1 MEDII
6 NQPQEPETATG
17 KNAGQVETAGTQNEA
32 GIVEAN
38 ATENVD
44 KVETKPYTQAEIDEI
59 INKTIAKERKRYEK
73 ANPQTEIEELRSE
86 LTKYKNNAEL
96 SKFNVE
102 DEFKDYVEY
111 KVNEKVGNEKDFATA
126 LKEFFENESN
136 KKYLK
141 SASKPINMPRPENI
155 GTPNQDPISSKYGD
169 VKPLNKGRI

>member
-6 NQPQEPETATG
+6 NQPQGTETATV

-32 GIVEAN
+32 GQVE
-38 ATENVD
+38 TEAVENTD

-86 LTKYKNNAEL
+86 LTKYKNNSEL
-96 SKFNVE
+96 SKYNVE
-102 DEFKDYVEY
+102 DDFKDYVEY
-111 KVNEKVGNEKDFATA
+111 KVKEKVGNEKDFTTA

-141 SASKPINMPRPENI
+141 SASKLINMPRPQNI
-155 GTPNQDPISSKYGD
+155 GTPQDPLLSKYGD